1 MKKMLIDGHNLIPKM
16 PGMQLRD
23 ADDET
28 RLVEV
33 LREYCR
39 LARRQAELFFD
50 GAPQPERGLKK
61 SGLVRVHFVRVGL
74 TADAAIIDWLR
85 TKGKEARNFSVVSSD
100 RRVQAEARGLG
111 AQVIS
116 SEEFVLEVQKVFNS
130 PARIQEIREK
140 PLSSQEIDEWM
151 TLFGKGK
158 NS

>member
-16 PGMQLRD
+16 PGMNLRD

-50 GAPQPERGLKK
+50 GAPLPERNLKK
-61 SGLVRVHFVRVGL
+61 SGLVRVHFVRIGL
-74 TADAAIIDWLR
+74 TADAAIIEWLR
-85 TKGKEARNFSVVSSD
+85 NKGKEARNMSVVSSD

-116 SEEFVLEVQKVFNS
+116 SEEFVREVKEAFNS

-140 PLSSQEIDEWM
+140 PISSQEVEEWM

-158 NS
+158 DS

>member
-1 MKKMLIDGHNLIPKM
+1 MKTMLIDGHNLIPKM
-16 PGMQLRD
+16 PGMHLRD
-23 ADDET
+23 ADDEI

-39 LARRQAELFFD
+39 LARRQADLFFD

-61 SGLVRVHFVRVGL
+61 SGLVRVHFVRIGL
-74 TADAAIIDWLR
+74 TADAVIIEWLR
-85 TKGKEARNFSVVSSD
+85 DRGKEARNMSVVSSD

-116 SEEFVLEVQKVFNS
+116 AEEFVREVQQVFNS
-130 PARIQEIREK
+130 PARIQEMREK
-140 PLSSQEIDEWM
+140 PLTSQEIDEWM
-151 TLFGKGK
+151 TFFGTEK